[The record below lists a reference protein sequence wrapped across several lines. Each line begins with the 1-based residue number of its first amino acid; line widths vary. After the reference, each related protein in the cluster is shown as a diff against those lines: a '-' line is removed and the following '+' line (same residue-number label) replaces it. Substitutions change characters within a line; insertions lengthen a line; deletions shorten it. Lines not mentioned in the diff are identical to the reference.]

1 MEFTNIRVDV
11 LAMYFQVIK
20 VAPASM
26 HLNLHGVA
34 ESTRLT
40 IFLCTYERLILLNL
54 FYQN

>member
-1 MEFTNIRVDV
+1 MEFTNIRVDF

-26 HLNLHGVA
+26 HLDLHGVA

-40 IFLCTYERLILLNL
+40 
-54 FYQN
+54 